1 MNTNM
6 NVTFKLPNVPLAAVS
21 HKNNESNVMLLLL
34 MLGGNKEIKQDIKI
48 LHEPCVNEINRISKL
63 IMNKPG
69 LKSLKSIPKHM
80 RVLSFY
86 GFLNKLIDEKVK
98 QILNIDFE
106 NREKINGI
114 YFAYREKISEI
125 RYKSNGNLAEE
136 IIGFIDKIENWL
148 KDLKIKSTDTLVMNR
163 EVLDL
168 SKDIL
173 SNNALVESHIDLF
186 LNKDLDQYQGEFE
199 YKMKVSEI
207 KDIVVEFLSSI
218 RANASSVFST
228 IIFELKKYENST
240 NKKFSSEVI
249 KRSSD
254 MKKTISLLNKM
265 VGSID
270 FKSSE
275 NIISNMD
282 KIDTVLG
289 GIYEI
294 FERGGLCFGGP
305 TTFGNNTQVLT
316 TFKNILADMELSGND
331 LKDESIKYNLDKYR
345 MRTGEYKLFKMKMGE
360 WSYTEFSEFV
370 EYQSRYYVWHTM
382 ADTYICRMIRELRK
396 PYLPALKE
404 WAQKNKDYKKLCSS
418 IDRAPSVSFN
428 PGCKPKTLDEQV
440 AFVMGTTPKK
450 GGGGSRTTIGKT
462 EKLNK
467 QQVKSVSLSKPRWA
481 SHTIRD
487 ITKMLGSKEL
497 VISEVSRAALGNAR
511 IHLEDLS
518 VVRGWLEDLDPIK
531 FSTPSYLANQSARST
546 FYVLE
551 QLLRYLIL
559 EKYQDVNVNSLGH
572 HNLKR
577 LFEKLHPKVSEH
589 PKIFEQVS
597 QAYVW
602 TCYTFI
608 QENGW
613 KGIDEKKMPELLK
626 MVVGLFED
634 PQFLKMDTLK
644 QILEGYSDQALVF
657 LNDSLKVETT
667 TEKTDIIKKEPVIFK
682 SSKKIDWKKFIHLA
696 EECLKLEEA
705 LSSFADYVLR
715 IMEVRKE
722 IDSILCSLK
731 RLGGSITSDDLPVLV
746 KSTLYAQYKIFEGL
760 LEVTSN
766 QTTGLSIFEQHISPH
781 DLGSMYQS
789 LGLTGELAES
799 TLTFINTQFAEFNRI
814 HRYPLQVKELVS
826 PLHELILQ
834 AEMLRENPKLKV
846 DQEMVKTVLTP
857 IEVRSEELNHQ
868 SIIDRLTK
876 HLDQTMLIIEKQLL
890 SQFQKV

>member
-6 NVTFKLPNVPLAAVS
+6 NVTFKLPNYPLAA
-21 HKNNESNVMLLLL
+21 SNAKSPEASALILLS
-34 MLGGNKEIKQDIKI
+34 MLGVNKTIKRDIQELNEPFINEIKGISELI
-48 LHEPCVNEINRISKL
+48 LK
-63 IMNKPG
+63 KPG
-69 LKSLKSIPKHM
+69 LSGLRAIPNHM

-86 GFLNKLIDEKVK
+86 GFLNRLIDEKVK
-98 QILNIDFE
+98 LILNIDFE
-106 NREKINGI
+106 NRDKINLR
-114 YFAYREKISEI
+114 YNAYREKISLL
-125 RYKSNGNLAEE
+125 RYESNGNMADE
-136 IIGFIDKIENWL
+136 IISLIDEIENWL
-148 KDLKIKSTDTLVMNR
+148 KDLGIKSKELVMNR

-168 SKDIL
+168 SKNVLVDY
-173 SNNALVESHIDLF
+173 ALVEAHLDMF
-186 LNKDLDQYQGEFE
+186 LNKKIDFMQGEFE

-207 KDIVVEFLSSI
+207 KSIVVEFLSSI
-218 RANASSVFST
+218 RANASSVFSM
-228 IIFELKKYENST
+228 ILFELKKYEKST
-240 NKKFSSEVI
+240 NVAFSKEVK

-254 MKKTISLLNKM
+254 IKKMVSLLNKM
-265 VGSID
+265 IGFID
-270 FKSSE
+270 LKSTE
-275 NIISNMD
+275 DVIINIDRID
-282 KIDTVLG
+282 KVLEDIYQVFQG
-289 GIYEI
+289 G
-294 FERGGLCFGGP
+294 GVCFGGA
-305 TTFGNNTQVLT
+305 TTFGNNTNALAV
-316 TFKNILADMELSGND
+316 FKSILEDMKLSGND
-331 LKDESIKYNLDKYR
+331 LKDESIKYDLDKYR
-345 MRTGEYKLFKMKMGE
+345 MRTGEVKLFKMKMGE
-360 WSYTEFSEFV
+360 WSFKEFSEFV

-382 ADTYICRMIRELRK
+382 ADTSICRMLRELRK

-404 WAQKNKDYKKLCSS
+404 WSQKNKDYKKLCSI
-418 IDRAPSVSFN
+418 IDQAPSISFN
-428 PGCKPKTLDEQV
+428 PGYKPKTIDEQV
-440 AFVMGTTPKK
+440 AFVMGTEPKR
-450 GGGGSRTTIGKT
+450 GGPSPKRIIGKT
-462 EKLNK
+462 EQLQQ
-467 QQVKSVSLSKPRWA
+467 QQVKSVPLSKPRWA

-626 MVVGLFED
+626 MIVGLFED

-731 RLGGSITSDDLPVLV
+731 KLRGSITSDDLPVLV
-746 KSTLYAQYKIFEGL
+746 KSTLYAQYMIFKGL

-766 QTTGLSIFEQHISPH
+766 QTTGLSIFEQHIRPH

-799 TLTFINTQFAEFNRI
+799 TLSFINKQFNQFNKI
-814 HRYPLQVKELVS
+814 GRYPLQVKELMS

-846 DQEMVKTVLTP
+846 DQEMVKTVLIP
-857 IEVRSEELNHQ
+857 IEVSSEGLNHQ

-876 HLDQTMLIIEKQLL
+876 HLDETMQIIEKQFL